1 MTIAVTRTGV
11 PATSPAAGN
20 AAPDGTVQYLS
31 VGALELESGAVLP
44 EVVLAYETWGTL
56 NADASNAVLIE
67 HALTGDTHVTRGAGG
82 EPGWWEQLAG
92 PGAPVDTDRYFVV
105 SINILGGCYGST
117 GPSTPAPDGRP
128 WGSRFPLVTLRDSTA
143 AEARLADALGIH
155 RWHAVLGGSLGGAR
169 ALEWAVSYP
178 ERVRRCAVIAVGAY
192 STAEQIA
199 FAQAQTLAIRQDPRF
214 NGGDYYGG
222 PEPHEGLALARR
234 IAHIT
239 YRSAAELE
247 GRFGRTG
254 QDGETPLAPG
264 PLSGRGRYQVESYLE
279 RVRRCAVIAVGAYS
293 TAEQIAFAQAQ
304 TLAIRQD
311 PRFNGGDYYGGPE
324 PHDGLALA
332 RRIAHITYRS
342 AAELEGRFGRAG
354 QDGETPLA
362 AGPLSGRGRYQVE
375 SYLDHQGNKL
385 VQRFDA
391 NSYIA
396 ITEALMS
403 HDVARG
409 RGSLQQALAGATAE
423 FFIAAVDS
431 DRLYFPEQSRELAA
445 ALPGEVPVHVIS
457 APIGHDGFL
466 TEIGQLGGVLREA
479 FFA

>member
-20 AAPDGTVQYLS
+20 AAAPEGTVQYLS

-178 ERVRRCAVIAVGAY
+178 G
-192 STAEQIA
+192 
-199 FAQAQTLAIRQDPRF
+199 
-214 NGGDYYGG
+214 
-222 PEPHEGLALARR
+222 
-234 IAHIT
+234 
-239 YRSAAELE
+239 
-247 GRFGRTG
+247 
-254 QDGETPLAPG
+254 
-264 PLSGRGRYQVESYLE
+264 

-342 AAELEGRFGRAG
+342 AAELEGRFGRTG

-362 AGPLSGRGRYQVE
+362 PGPLSGRGRYQVE

-409 RGSLQQALAGATAE
+409 RGSLRQALAGATAD

>member
-128 WGSRFPLVTLRDSTA
+128 WGSRFPLVTLRDSTT

-178 ERVRRCAVIAVGAY
+178 ERVG
-192 STAEQIA
+192 
-199 FAQAQTLAIRQDPRF
+199 
-214 NGGDYYGG
+214 
-222 PEPHEGLALARR
+222 
-234 IAHIT
+234 
-239 YRSAAELE
+239 
-247 GRFGRTG
+247 
-254 QDGETPLAPG
+254 
-264 PLSGRGRYQVESYLE
+264 
-279 RVRRCAVIAVGAYS
+279 RCAVIAVGAYS

-342 AAELEGRFGRAG
+342 AAELEGRFGRTG